1 MEILDAI
8 PRKLRT
14 RYLPWEAISIMPI
27 GDFQLGSPG
36 TDLKH
41 IKEHVKW
48 GVDNGVFFLGMGD
61 YTDFL
66 SPSNRRYLKNSGL
79 YDTAQDIIETVGRQH
94 LETLQSILE
103 PTKGMWLGLHEGHH
117 LFEFGDGTTTD
128 TELARFLDAPFL
140 GTAAVTRLT
149 FKDHNRHSVDC
160 LTWSHHGEG
169 SGATDPVQRLKKV
182 APGFPQVDI
191 FVQGHNTKL
200 GSESVNN
207 IWFYG
212 GPGRLQMRS
221 KKQMFVAAGG
231 FMTGYT
237 QGSKFAGRA
246 SGSYVER
253 GMMRPSAIGAPIIR
267 VEPRYKNGYADLSMH
282 CSV

>member
-1 MEILDAI
+1 
-8 PRKLRT
+8 
-14 RYLPWEAISIMPI
+14 MPI

-36 TDLKH
+36 TDLRH
-41 IKEHVKW
+41 LKEHVKW
-48 GVDNGVFFLGMGD
+48 GVDHGVMFLGMGD

-79 YDTAQDIIETVGRQH
+79 YDTAVDIIETIGHQH
-94 LETLQSILE
+94 IDTLMEILE
-103 PTKGMWLGLHEGHH
+103 PTKGMWIGMHEGHH

-128 TELARFLDAPFL
+128 TELCRLLDAPFL
-140 GTAAVTRLT
+140 GTAALSRLQ
-149 FKDHNRHSVDC
+149 FRDNHNHNAEC
-160 LTWSHHGEG
+160 LIWSHHGEG
-169 SGATDPVQRLKKV
+169 SSSTDPVARLKKV
-182 APGFPQVDI
+182 APGFPQVDV

-200 GSESVNN
+200 GSEAVNN

-212 GPGRLQMRS
+212 PPGDLRMRS
-221 KKQMFVAAGG
+221 KKQLFVASGG

-246 SGSYVER
+246 AGSYVER
-253 GMMRPSAIGAPIIR
+253 GMMRPSAIGAPIIY
-267 VEPRYKNGYADLSMH
+267 VEPRRKEDYNDLSLH

>member
-1 MEILDAI
+1 
-8 PRKLRT
+8 
-14 RYLPWEAISIMPI
+14 MPI

-36 TDLKH
+36 TDMRH
-41 IKEHVKW
+41 IREHVKW
-48 GVDNGVFFLGMGD
+48 GVDHGVFFLGMGD

-79 YDTAQDIIETVGRQH
+79 YDTAMDIIETVGHQH
-94 LETLQSILE
+94 LETLMKLLE

-128 TELARFLDAPFL
+128 TELAKFLEAPFL
-140 GTAAVTRLT
+140 GTAAVSRLQ
-149 FKDHNRHSVDC
+149 FRRAADEGGYAAAEA
-160 LTWSHHGEG
+160 LLWSHHGEG

-182 APGFPQVDI
+182 APGFPQIDVFI
-191 FVQGHNTKL
+191 QGHNTKL
-200 GSESVNN
+200 GSEIVNN

-212 GPGRLQMRS
+212 GHDELKMRS

-237 QGSKFAGRA
+237 QDSRFNGRA
-246 SGSYVER
+246 AGSYVER
-253 GMMRPSAIGAPIIR
+253 GMMRPSAIGAPIITI
-267 VEPRYKNGYADLSMH
+267 EPRHKERYNDLSLH

>member
-1 MEILDAI
+1 MQIIDAI
-8 PRKLRT
+8 PRKLKT
-14 RYLPWEAISIMPI
+14 KALPWQPIQIMPI

-48 GVDNGVFFLGMGD
+48 GVDHGVFFLGMGD

-79 YDTAQDIIETVGRQH
+79 YDTAVDIIEEIGHRHIDTL
-94 LETLQSILE
+94 LEVLA

-117 LFEFGDGTTTD
+117 LYEFGDGSTTD
-128 TELARFLDAPFL
+128 TVLARELDAPFL
-140 GTAAVTRLT
+140 GTAATTRLQ
-149 FKDHNRHSVDC
+149 FRGSANKSVDC
-160 LTWSHHGEG
+160 LIWSHHGEG
-169 SGATDPVQRLKKV
+169 SGATDPVMRLKKV
-182 APGFPQVDI
+182 APGFPQIDI

-200 GSESVNN
+200 GSEAMSQ
-207 IWFYG
+207 IWYYG
-212 GPGRLQMRS
+212 GPGEMRMRS
-221 KKQMFVAAGG
+221 KKQLFVASGG

-237 QGSKFAGRA
+237 ENSMFAGRA
-246 SGSYVER
+246 AGSYVER
-253 GMMRPSAIGAPIIR
+253 GMMRPSAIGAPIII
-267 VEPRYKNGYADLSMH
+267 VEPRRKHDYCDLSLH